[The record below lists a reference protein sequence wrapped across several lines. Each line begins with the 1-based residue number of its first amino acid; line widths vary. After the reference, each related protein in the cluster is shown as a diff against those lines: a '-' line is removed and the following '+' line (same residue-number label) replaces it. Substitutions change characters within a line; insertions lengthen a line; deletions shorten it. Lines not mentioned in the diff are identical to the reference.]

1 MTKELDDAKSITSAF
16 PFLQLLFAF
25 FANGFV
31 FLSVNLP
38 FLLEWAKGRQPG
50 PLYNVLLVIP
60 EFWRGNLHKDMGF
73 GVVLLYCLVA
83 LVVGFLLHPLA
94 LLLATVLG
102 KLVKWVTRVIGHPMD
117 FYAPAVFFGTGY
129 VKTADWFY
137 HNKEAKI
144 HWEWELFNYYLYGG
158 ISLNFIVGT
167 IAFWI
172 LLDGSWLLRA
182 VLLVICLLLLGYCLA
197 RSAALQAV
205 YDYYS
210 GKADEDK
217 RTAQEKPE

>member
-38 FLLEWAKGRQPG
+38 FLLEWAKGRLPG

-83 LVVGFLLHPLA
+83 LVIGFLLHPLA
-94 LLLATVLG
+94 LLLATTLG
-102 KLVKWVTRVIGHPMD
+102 KLISWFASVIGRPIPTV
-117 FYAPAVFFGTGY
+117 FYAPAVFFSTGY

-137 HNKEAKI
+137 RNKEAKI
-144 HWEWELFNYYLYGG
+144 HWEWELFNYYMYSTL
-158 ISLNFIVGT
+158 SLNIIIGT
-167 IAFWI
+167 VVFWKLSDWGWLKGVI
-172 LLDGSWLLRA
+172 LLFTT
-182 VLLVICLLLLGYCLA
+182 CLFSLGYCLA

-205 YDYYS
+205 YIYYYD
-210 GKADEDK
+210 KAKVE
-217 RTAQEKPE
+217 ES